1 MNRIYKSKRGFTL
14 VEMMIVIAIIV
25 MLAAVVGIS
34 LKGYLS
40 KGNKASASI
49 QSKRE
54 NFQSNNAA
62 KNASFVA
69 MGF

>member
-34 LKGYLS
+34 IHGYMD
-40 KGNKASASI
+40 KGNKGSASI
-49 QSKRE
+49 RSQRE
-54 NFQSNNAA
+54 NFQSNNSA

>member
-1 MNRIYKSKRGFTL
+1 
-14 VEMMIVIAIIV
+14 MMIVIAIIV